1 MGQDAAAVNPG
12 ADVEHGRWGR
22 PSGVTPGT
30 SVDVAMPVGAP
41 GGRRP

>member
-12 ADVEHGRWGR
+12 AEVEDGRRGR
-22 PSGVTPGT
+22 PSGVSPGT
-30 SVDVAMPVGAP
+30 TVDVAMTVPAP